1 MKQNKMISVL
11 AFFMLSVLSQAFANT
26 TDDSLTTLPV
36 ELKLVGTIDDNPLL
50 QLNFLG
56 SNSENEFSISISDEE
71 GIVLYSGK
79 EKGEV
84 ISKKFLLN
92 TEELGDAVLRFV
104 ITGKKS
110 GKTVVYQVSTH
121 RRVIE
126 QMDLV
131 KL

>member
-84 ISKKFLLN
+84 ISKKFLLK

-110 GKTVVYQVSTH
+110 GQTAVYQVSTH